1 MYRLNYLI
9 NYKNLSA
16 TQFKVTNL
24 VCHSLC
30 CVIIW
35 QTLERVLTRV
45 KFKPRTVYSI
55 DIAYSSALLFGA
67 HPIHTEVICA
77 VVGRADVLAAITF
90 FLSLFMYE
98 KAMDNSKLRYSY
110 IIATIFFAGCSML
123 FKENGIT
130 VLVCIY

>member
-9 NYKNLSA
+9 NHKHLSA

-24 VCHSLC
+24 VCHSIC
-30 CVIIW
+30 CVIMW

-55 DIAYSSALLFGA
+55 DIAYSTALLFGA

-90 FLSLFMYE
+90 FLSFFLYE
-98 KAMDNSKLRYSY
+98 KAMDNTKLSYLY

-130 VLVCIY
+130 VLVCIC